1 MAKRVKGQDKNLM
14 RGLRSPSSMFGARLW
29 LLAVFGG
36 MTRLGSFKSQVPS
49 SRELPSPKPQ
59 RAALDGRHICRALV
73 WSLRSGAFL
82 EPGAWGLG
90 LWCAPYSIENS
101 EELRL
106 FRLFSPGPRA
116 RRVAVTASALI
127 AAIMLM
133 TGRAFPQTSARGL
146 GFEDYLLVPLR
157 VHLLSAPAAPEI
169 GTTLTKEDVARILE
183 KINRVWSQA
192 GVHFFLESLVE
203 EEAANQHVYAHSEA
217 QHVAEDKWLLELRPK
232 KSMSDGLFHIYY
244 VKHMRNNGI
253 YFPEAIFVKD
263 TASLRAVE
271 GGIDEPLPRVT
282 SHELGHAFALA
293 HRQSNTNLMA
303 SGTTGTSLNA
313 AEITRARAAASGLSW
328 IEPAPVVME
337 RANEL
342 YRTNRSKEAAAL
354 YARIATIRLES
365 EAVALAKQRATR

>member
-1 MAKRVKGQDKNLM
+1 MA
-14 RGLRSPSSMFGARLW
+14 
-29 LLAVFGG
+29 
-36 MTRLGSFKSQVPS
+36 
-49 SRELPSPKPQ
+49 
-59 RAALDGRHICRALV
+59 
-73 WSLRSGAFL
+73 
-82 EPGAWGLG
+82 
-90 LWCAPYSIENS
+90 
-101 EELRL
+101 
-106 FRLFSPGPRA
+106 
-116 RRVAVTASALI
+116 ASALI
-127 AAIMLM
+127 AAIMLV
-133 TGRAFPQTSARGL
+133 TGRAFPQASAREF

-203 EEAANQHVYAHSEA
+203 EEAANQDAYAHRET
-217 QHVAEDKWLLELRPK
+217 QNGVEDKWILQLRPK
-232 KSMSDGLFHIYY
+232 SSMSDGLFHIYY
-244 VKHMRNNGI
+244 VKQMRNNGI

-282 SHELGHAFALA
+282 SHELGHALALA

-342 YRTNRSKEAAAL
+342 YRANRSKEAAAL

-365 EAVALAKQRATR
+365 EAVALAKRRATR

>member
-1 MAKRVKGQDKNLM
+1 M
-14 RGLRSPSSMFGARLW
+14 
-29 LLAVFGG
+29 
-36 MTRLGSFKSQVPS
+36 
-49 SRELPSPKPQ
+49 
-59 RAALDGRHICRALV
+59 LV
-73 WSLRSGAFL
+73 A
-82 EPGAWGLG
+82 
-90 LWCAPYSIENS
+90 
-101 EELRL
+101 
-106 FRLFSPGPRA
+106 
-116 RRVAVTASALI
+116 
-127 AAIMLM
+127 
-133 TGRAFPQTSARGL
+133 GRAFPQTSPSGL

-157 VHLLSAPAAPEI
+157 VHLLSAQAAPEI

-203 EEAANQHVYAHSEA
+203 EEAANQDAYAHRET
-217 QHVAEDKWLLELRPK
+217 QNGVEDNWILQLRPK
-232 KSMSDGLFHIYY
+232 RSMSDGLFHIYY

-282 SHELGHAFALA
+282 SHELGHALALA

-365 EAVALAKQRATR
+365 EAVALAKQRAAR

>member
-1 MAKRVKGQDKNLM
+1 M
-14 RGLRSPSSMFGARLW
+14 RGSLLTSSRLGARLW
-29 LLAVFGG
+29 FLAVFGG
-36 MTRLGSFKSQVPS
+36 MTRLRSFKSQVPS

-59 RAALDGRHICRALV
+59 RAALDTGHISRALV
-73 WSLRSGAFL
+73 WSLRFGAFL
-82 EPGAWGLG
+82 ELGAWGLG
-90 LWCAPYSIENS
+90 LWCAPY
-101 EELRL
+101 
-106 FRLFSPGPRA
+106 SPGPRA

-192 GVHFFLESLVE
+192 GVHFFLESLAE
-203 EEAANQHVYAHSEA
+203 EEAANQHVYAHPEV
-217 QHVAEDKWLLELRPK
+217 QDGAEDKRVLELRPK
-232 KSMSDGLFHIYY
+232 KSLSDGLFHIYY

-365 EAVALAKQRATR
+365 EAVALAKQRAAR